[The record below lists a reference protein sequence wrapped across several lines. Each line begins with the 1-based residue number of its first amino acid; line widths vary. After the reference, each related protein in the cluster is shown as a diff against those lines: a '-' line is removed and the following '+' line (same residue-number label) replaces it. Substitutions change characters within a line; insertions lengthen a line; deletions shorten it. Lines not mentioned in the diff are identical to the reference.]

1 MQKAVNSNSTF
12 LWICFAVLLLIEAV
26 AVFLPPLYSEGR
38 DSPTLRSQSQL
49 KQIWLSFML
58 YDDSLTFDLPN
69 VDHVKAWN
77 LLHRQKIQTDP
88 QIYSL
93 QRKGR
98 GVTYPLREEDN
109 DYLFFGSLS
118 ASIHRPPEPVE
129 VLAFLKPTKMEQGNK
144 IPVLFNDGVVKI
156 VSVKNKTAA
165 AVVRAAYKEQ
175 FKTPYSKALLAQAER
190 WDVEQKNQKIRK
202 LLWK

>member
-1 MQKAVNSNSTF
+1 MQKAVNSKSTF
-12 LWICFAVLLLIEAV
+12 LWICFAVLLLIV
-26 AVFLPPLYSEGR
+26 ALAILLPPLYSGGR
-38 DSPTLRSQSQL
+38 DSPTLRSQNQL
-49 KQIWLSFML
+49 KQIWLAFLL
-58 YDDSLTFDLPN
+58 YADSPNGDLPN

-77 LLHRQKIQTDP
+77 LFHRQKIQEDP
-88 QIYSL
+88 QLYSL

-98 GVTYPLREEDN
+98 GATYPLREEDN

-129 VLAFLKPTKMEQGNK
+129 LLAFLKPTKMEQGNK

-165 AVVRAAYKEQ
+165 AVVRAAYKDQ

-190 WDVEQKNQKIRK
+190 WDVEQKKQKIRK
-202 LLWK
+202 LLRK

>member
-109 DYLFFGSLS
+109 DYPFFGSLS
-118 ASIHRPPEPVE
+118 ASIHRPPEPV
-129 VLAFLKPTKMEQGNK
+129 
-144 IPVLFNDGVVKI
+144 
-156 VSVKNKTAA
+156 
-165 AVVRAAYKEQ
+165 
-175 FKTPYSKALLAQAER
+175 
-190 WDVEQKNQKIRK
+190 
-202 LLWK
+202 